1 MQVTPHNPDLM
12 HVALQAQNMA
22 RSTQQERLAFAFQSV
37 AMVSMALMG
46 VTAAAHNICDLVR
59 SEKRG
64 RGR

>member
-22 RSTQQERLAFAFQSV
+22 RSTQHERLAFAFQSV

-46 VTAAAHNICDLVR
+46 ISAAAHNIRDLLR

-64 RGR
+64 RER